1 MSDALPRFWVYAHEH
16 VVGPYDLEEVRRLP
30 VFGADLPLCPEA
42 LLGTTEERWLRA
54 ADTPELTKTFPP
66 SQRTPAGTAPPK
78 VGPWPPDPEKEAVD
92 PLGTVQARMDII
104 DRSLAATQ
112 DRLNLRRAAYD
123 RLKAELRAR
132 VDEAAALEEK
142 VRAMGARM
150 GGFLG
155 VKEEVDQARAALAMS
170 NKRAADLEDH
180 LARVEDDLKA
190 AAALAAEAAA
200 EARKRPKE
208 VPAPRAPRAAPEP
221 AAPPAK
227 GARRRPRRTP
237 SPDAADLGLPPAT
250 SVDVPDFS

>member
-1 MSDALPRFWVYAHEH
+1 MSDASPRFWVYAHEH

-66 SQRTPAGTAPPK
+66 SLRTPAGTEPPK

-104 DRSLAATQ
+104 DQSLAATQ
-112 DRLNLRRAAYD
+112 NRLNLRRAAYD
-123 RLKAELRAR
+123 RLKAELRQR

-208 VPAPRAPRAAPEP
+208 VPAARAPRAAPEP
-221 AAPPAK
+221 APPAAK
-227 GARRRPRRTP
+227 GPRRRPRRTP
-237 SPDAADLGLPPAT
+237 SADTPDLGLPPAT